1 MILDLQYHSY
11 FVTFLFSVYKMQEHT
26 FKLILE
32 YDGSNFSG
40 WQIQPDKRTV
50 QKVVKDALEK
60 ILQHT
65 VRVIAAGRTDAG
77 VHASGQ
83 VASFKSTSE
92 IEIERLKRAMNATLP
107 RDITV
112 IVVTETHPEFNPR
125 FDATS
130 RTYRYTISNRRLS
143 IGRSYAW
150 YVKYDLSRELLEE
163 ATRPLNGSCSLEGFS
178 KKNEGDDYSTIIYK
192 NSWTYKENLI
202 IFEISAVRFFQ
213 HSVRSIVG
221 SAVEVARGKQ
231 SPELLKRIL
240 KTRDRSLAG
249 PLAPALGL
257 CLVNVDYG
265 EGKR

>member
-1 MILDLQYHSY
+1 MR
-11 FVTFLFSVYKMQEHT
+11 EHT

-32 YDGSNFSG
+32 YDGTKFSG

-50 QKVVKDALEK
+50 QKVVEDTLEK
-60 ILQHT
+60 ILQHP

-107 RDITV
+107 RDVTV
-112 IVVTETHPEFNPR
+112 IGVTETQPEFNPR
-125 FDATS
+125 FDAIS
-130 RTYRYTISNRRLS
+130 RTYQYTISNTRLS
-143 IGRSYAW
+143 IGRFCAW
-150 YVKYDLSRELLEE
+150 HVKYDLLRELLEE
-163 ATRPLNGSCSLEGFS
+163 ATSPLNGSCSLEGFS

-192 NSWTYKENLI
+192 NSWTYKENLM

-221 SAVEVARGKQ
+221 SAVEVGRGKQ
-231 SPELLKRIL
+231 SPDLLKRIL
-240 KTRDRSLAG
+240 ETGDRSLAG

-257 CLVNVDYG
+257 CLVNVEYRED
-265 EGKR
+265 